1 MKTAKLRLGVNI
13 DHIATVRN
21 ARGTF
26 YPDPLRAAKIV
37 KLAGADGITVHL
49 REDRRHILESDVE
62 RIVKDI
68 DLPVNLEMATTTEM
82 QKIALRY
89 KPNAVCLVPENRL
102 ELTTEG
108 GLNVVG
114 NDKML
119 EEFIEPLKE
128 SNSRVSLFIAPDK
141 DQIDAASSIGAS
153 VVELHTG
160 EYCDSH
166 HKKAI
171 ESKAIELRKIVDMAK
186 YAKSIG
192 LEVHAGH
199 GLDLETVGQIASIL
213 ELEELNIGH
222 SLVAESLF
230 VGLSQAVLSMR
241 LAMDQARKALS

>member
-68 DLPVNLEMATTTEM
+68 DLPVNLEMAATTEM
-82 QKIALRY
+82 QEIALRY
-89 KPNAVCLVPENRL
+89 KPKAVCLVPENRL

-160 EYCDSH
+160 EYCDAH

-171 ESKAIELRKIVDMAK
+171 ESKAKELRKIVDMAK

-199 GLDLETVGQIASIL
+199 GMDYKTTSLLSKIKDI
-213 ELEELNIGH
+213 EEFNIGH
-222 SLVAESLF
+222 FIIGESIF
-230 VGLSQAVLSMR
+230 AGFNKIIKKFKQIS
-241 LAMDQARKALS
+241 K